1 MTAYLAISPIFIGD
15 LQGLWKQYMGGG
27 GGKGMAFEQAFIIS
41 AAADTRIS
49 HHGKIWDE
57 LRRGLT
63 GVWLYQW

>member
-1 MTAYLAISPIFIGD
+1 MFKVIESNI
-15 LQGLWKQYMGGG
+15 WEGGG
-27 GGKGMAFEQAFIIS
+27 GIAFEQAFIIS

>member
-15 LQGLWKQYMGGG
+15 VQGHWKQYMER

-41 AAADTRIS
+41 AAANTRIS
-49 HHGKIWDE
+49 HHGKIWDK

>member
-1 MTAYLAISPIFIGD
+1 MFKVIESNI
-15 LQGLWKQYMGGG
+15 WGG

-63 GVWLYQW
+63 GVWFYQW